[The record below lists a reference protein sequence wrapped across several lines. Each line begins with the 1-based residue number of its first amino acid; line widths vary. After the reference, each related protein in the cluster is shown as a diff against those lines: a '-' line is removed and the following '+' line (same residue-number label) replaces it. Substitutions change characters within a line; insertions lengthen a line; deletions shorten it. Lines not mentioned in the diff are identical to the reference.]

1 MDELSVLF
9 AKIISPFYYPFF
21 STQRIFWLYLLGA
34 VLLAFAVYRLHSS
47 EFGAR
52 GFLRFCLPGSIY
64 KHRSAVLDYKY
75 YFVNRI
81 AFVLF
86 FLPLILGSSTAA
98 AWTNDILRWVTAMPG
113 LGHTPGTT
121 AALLLTLVWIIVF
134 DAGIFVVHYLQH
146 KLPLLWEFHKIHHS
160 AEVLTPITVYRM
172 HPVDDLLTAT
182 MVGLLTGVVGGVFRF
197 VYAGSLEQYLLFGLN
212 AGLFLFYLVGY
223 NLRHSHV
230 WLPYPRALSHLL
242 ISPAQRQIH
251 HSNAV
256 QHYDRNM
263 GFIFAIWDWMAGTL
277 CVPNGR
283 EELTFGLADDEHLE
297 YSGVIRLYLLPFQ
310 KLVGRYRRPRDMAR

>member
-1 MDELSVLF
+1 MDELAVLF
-9 AKIISPFYYPFF
+9 TKVISPFYYPFF

-34 VLLAFAVYRLHSS
+34 LLLAYPVYRIHAS
-47 EFGAR
+47 ESGIR

-64 KHRSAVLDYKY
+64 KHSSAVLDYKY

-81 AFVLF
+81 AFVVL

-98 AWTNDILRWVTAMPG
+98 AWTNDILCWATAVPG
-113 LGHTPGTT
+113 LGHPPGTA
-121 AALLLTLVWIIVF
+121 AALLLTCIWVVVF
-134 DAGIFVVHYLQH
+134 DAGFFVGHYLLH
-146 KLPLLWEFHKIHHS
+146 RLPMLWEFHKIHHS

-172 HPVDDLLTAT
+172 HPVDDLLIAT
-182 MVGLLTGVVGGVFRF
+182 MAGLLTGVVGGVFRF
-197 VYAGSLEQYLLFGLN
+197 VYAGSIEQYLLLELN

-242 ISPAQRQIH
+242 ISPAQHQIH

-277 CVPNGR
+277 YVPNGK

-297 YSGVIRLYLLPFQ
+297 YSGVIRLYFLPFQ
-310 KLVGRYRRPRDMAR
+310 KLVARYRRMRDVAP